1 MKRLLFTLIVTF
13 AFCGTFFAQQT
24 SHWDDVNPY
33 AYDMG
38 YAGFVSTVIID
49 NNIITF
55 DDNNW
60 ENMEIGAFV
69 DGEIRAHSF
78 LRNQENYG
86 AQYVYPGVDLYIYA
100 HVFFGTP
107 EIGKEVTFK
116 LYDHNTDYE
125 YTCCVSEP
133 DAVVTIGQ
141 DHLPGNPGS
150 PLTLSFFH
158 TYTKEIDPYTTNG
171 GWYLISSPLA
181 EEVSAEN
188 VMGLRTPDFD
198 FYSFN
203 QSAEDGLEWI
213 NHRDEATY
221 QLQPGIGYLYA
232 NSTGEDLTFVGA
244 PYEGNGEVTLDY
256 DANAEFPGW
265 NLVGNPFAQT
275 ASIDRDEF
283 YVMKS
288 DGTEIITAEENQI
301 PAMEG
306 IFVVATGANQKVTF
320 SPAEPN
326 TGKGQIVL
334 NVTNNNRGNAID
346 RAIVRFG
353 QGGTLPKFMLNPN
366 NTKLYIPKNN
376 KDFAVV
382 RANNSGRLPVSFEP
396 AEDGVYFI
404 NASVENLNNLFYL
417 HLIDHEAG
425 LDVDLLQEPVY
436 KFDAKKNG
444 KPGRFELVFK
454 RLSKQFKELATRG
467 DGESFGFCNNG
478 NWIIN
483 NEGDA
488 VLQVIDVNGRILCNE
503 EINGSVSKRIDAAPG
518 VYMLRLINNNDVK
531 VQKIVVE

>member
-1 MKRLLFTLIVTF
+1 MKRLLFTLIATF
-13 AFCGTFFAQQT
+13 AFCGSFFAQQT
-24 SHWDDVNPY
+24 SHWPVVNEHLY
-33 AYDMG
+33 NDESRGIVARIHLDG
-38 YAGFVSTVIID
+38 
-49 NNIITF
+49 NIIAPE
-55 DDNNW
+55 DNWQNL
-60 ENMEIGAFV
+60 EVGVFI
-69 DGEIRAHSF
+69 DGEMRACNNDLSNTFMHYYPD
-78 LRNQENYG
+78 YG
-86 AQYVYPGVDLYIYA
+86 DEYPIVELYYCLNTVDN
-100 HVFFGTP
+100 
-107 EIGKEVTFK
+107 GKDVAFK
-116 LYDHNTDYE
+116 LYDHSNGNE
-125 YTCCVSEP
+125 YTYFTC
-133 DAVVTIGQ
+133 DNTVVAGV
-141 DHLPGNPGS
+141 DFLDYSNP
-150 PLTLSFFH
+150 LNIYFYH
-158 TYTKEIDPYTTNG
+158 TYTKEIEPYSTEEGVNN

-188 VMGLRTPDFD
+188 VLGLRTAEFD
-198 FYSFN
+198 FYSFD
-203 QSAEDGLEWI
+203 QSADDGLEWI
-213 NHRDEATY
+213 NHRNDATY
-221 QLQPGIGYLYA
+221 QLQHGIGYLYA
-232 NSTGEDLTFVGA
+232 NSTGTDLTFVGA
-244 PYEGNGEVTLDY
+244 PYEGNNLEVNLAY

-366 NTKLYIPKNN
+366 NTKLYITKNN

-382 RANNSGRLPVSFEP
+382 RTNNSGRLPVSFEP
-396 AEDGVYFI
+396 TEDGVYFI

-417 HLIDHEAG
+417 HLIDHEVG

>member
-78 LRNQENYG
+78 LRNQESYG
-86 AQYVYPGVDLYIYA
+86 PQYEYPGVDLYIYA

-171 GWYLISSPLA
+171 GWYLISSPLNEAVNA
-181 EEVSAEN
+181 EDVL
-188 VMGLRTPDFD
+188 GLRTPEFD

-213 NHRDEATY
+213 NHKDEATY
-221 QLQPGIGYLYA
+221 QLQPGVGYLYA
-232 NSTGEDLTFVGA
+232 NSTGEDLTFIGA
-244 PYEGNGEVTLDY
+244 PYEGNGEVNLVY

-288 DGTEIITAEENQI
+288 DGTEIIAGEVNAIRE
-301 PAMEG
+301 MEG
-306 IFVVATGANQKVTF
+306 VFVVATGANEKVTF

-334 NVTNNNRGNAID
+334 NVTQDRVNVID

-353 QGGTLPKFMLNPN
+353 QGGTLPKFMLKCAASLRP
-366 NTKLYIPKNN
+366 KL
-376 KDFAVV
+376 
-382 RANNSGRLPVSFEP
+382 
-396 AEDGVYFI
+396 
-404 NASVENLNNLFYL
+404 
-417 HLIDHEAG
+417 
-425 LDVDLLQEPVY
+425 
-436 KFDAKKNG
+436 
-444 KPGRFELVFK
+444 
-454 RLSKQFKELATRG
+454 
-467 DGESFGFCNNG
+467 
-478 NWIIN
+478 
-483 NEGDA
+483 
-488 VLQVIDVNGRILCNE
+488 
-503 EINGSVSKRIDAAPG
+503 
-518 VYMLRLINNNDVK
+518 
-531 VQKIVVE
+531 